1 MKQLRGHYEF
11 ESSNTLRN
19 SVLPVT
25 IPKADRFKLEKMGS
39 YFVELKDPG
48 ATLTNATQSAASGL
62 ASITAAKMFSQT
74 MNSFNI

>member
-48 ATLTNATQSAASGL
+48 ATLTNAT
-62 ASITAAKMFSQT
+62 
-74 MNSFNI
+74 